1 MQTKELLL
9 KYFDYISDEKLAKL
23 AELNALYSEWN
34 QKINVISRKDI
45 ANFDERHL
53 LHSLSI
59 AKIISFKAGTK
70 IMDVGTGG
78 GLPGIPLAILFPEA
92 DFLLVDSIGKK
103 LKVVDDICAQLHIE
117 NVQTKHDRAENI
129 PQSFDFIISRA
140 VSNIPLFMSW
150 VQYKIK
156 KEAFNE
162 LKNGVLYI
170 KGGEVEEEMKAIK
183 QQSKTYAIS
192 DFYEEE
198 FFKTKKILHI
208 F

>member
-1 MQTKELLL
+1 MQTKELLS
-9 KYFDYISDEKLAKL
+9 KYFDYVSDEKLAKL
-23 AELNALYSEWN
+23 SELKALFTEWN

-45 ANFDERHL
+45 DNFDERHL

-59 AKIISFKAGTK
+59 AKIISFKKKTK

-78 GLPGIPLAILFPEA
+78 GLPGIPLAILFPES
-92 DFLLVDSIGKK
+92 DFLLVDSVGKK
-103 LKVVDDICAQLHIE
+103 LKVVDDICEQLQIK
-117 NVQTKHDRAENI
+117 NVHTKHCRAESI
-129 PQSFDFIISRA
+129 DEKFDFIVSRA

-150 VQYKIK
+150 VQHKIK
-156 KEAFNE
+156 KETFNE

-170 KGGEVEEEMKAIK
+170 KGGDVDDEIKGIK
-183 QQSKTYAIS
+183 QQSKSFAIS